1 MLENSDYAYDE
12 HLFFYYLDQKRIE
25 NVFYILDLSTFARRS
40 NNNSVQV
47 FDQKMLIKQL
57 KPVLIKIVFHE
68 HLCAHWFLIFFFH
81 FYRFRLLGKR
91 LSFFRRGV
99 FLFLLFFRWSWLFA
113 YAIPREKVRTTNF
126 TTSKTKKNIKKVGDN
141 HYIENGF
148 WVAFELITTTTSQRW
163 KWLLSWSLH
172 RKEWKEHWK
181 DQFCLNFTFW

>member
-1 MLENSDYAYDE
+1 MFLWNSPFWKVLPVIRFNIFFQLSSLIMWRCFLLKNVGKLGLCVRWT
-12 HLFFYYLDQKRIE
+12 LFIYLDRKRIE

-113 YAIPREKVRTTNF
+113 YAIPTRFF
-126 TTSKTKKNIKKVGDN
+126 TEI
-141 HYIENGF
+141 
-148 WVAFELITTTTSQRW
+148 
-163 KWLLSWSLH
+163 
-172 RKEWKEHWK
+172 
-181 DQFCLNFTFW
+181 